1 MSVDDE
7 ETDAADRRV
16 EEMTYTEAS
25 QELDAI
31 VAFFEGR
38 EVDVDQLVGRLVRA
52 TAIIEE
58 LDRRL
63 RRTRMQVDELVPR
76 LTSVLDAADESGG
89 ADAAASTGTASSQD
103 EADGERASEDGAGGV
118 PGVPGL
124 F

>member
-89 ADAAASTGTASSQD
+89 ADAAASTGTASSDD

>member
-89 ADAAASTGTASSQD
+89 ADAAASTGTASSDD

-118 PGVPGL
+118 PGVTGL

>member
-89 ADAAASTGTASSQD
+89 ADAAASTGTASSDD
-103 EADGERASEDGAGGV
+103 EADGERDSEDGAGGV

>member
-76 LTSVLDAADESGG
+76 LTSVLDAADESGD
-89 ADAAASTGTASSQD
+89 ADAAASTGTASSED